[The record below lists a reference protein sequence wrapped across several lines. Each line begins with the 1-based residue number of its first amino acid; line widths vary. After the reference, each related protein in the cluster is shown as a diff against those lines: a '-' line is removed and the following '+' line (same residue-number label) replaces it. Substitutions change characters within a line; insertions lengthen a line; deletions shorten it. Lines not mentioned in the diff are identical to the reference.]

1 MLRNK
6 LIIFMRQHVNP
17 LSRNFNQ
24 IERIPS
30 LVEMFGD
37 PKLNLHLDIGC
48 ASGDFLFD
56 LALVNTSWNYLGIEI
71 RERLVKTAKSKV
83 REREINN
90 LYFVFGN
97 AINILNDVQSKFIIK
112 NVKSISFNFPD
123 PWFKKRHYKRRVVQP
138 DFINVLSNSLPK
150 GSLIFIKTD
159 VKDLFDY
166 MDCTISSN
174 FNFQKIDKKDFDL
187 NKSFNPSNFKTNRE
201 KYVIVNQLDIFERIY
216 RKT

>member
-1 MLRNK
+1 
-6 LIIFMRQHVNP
+6 MRQHVNP
-17 LSRNFNQ
+17 LSSNFNQ

-30 LVEMFGD
+30 LSEMFGD
-37 PKLNLHLDIGC
+37 SKLNLHLDIGC
-48 ASGDFLFD
+48 AAGEFLFD

-71 RERLVKTAKSKV
+71 RERLVKTAKLKV
-83 REREINN
+83 QEREIKN

-97 AINILNDVQSKFIIK
+97 ANNILNDVQSKFILE

-123 PWFKKRHYKRRVVQP
+123 PWFKKKHYKRRVIQP
-138 DFINVLSNSLPK
+138 DFINILSNSLQK

-174 FNFQKIDKKDFDL
+174 LNFKNIDKKDF
-187 NKSFNPSNFKTNRE
+187 NYSKSFNPNKIKTNRE
-201 KYVIVNQLDIFERIY
+201 KLVIDNKLDIFESIY
-216 RKT
+216 IKI

>member
-1 MLRNK
+1 
-6 LIIFMRQHVNP
+6 MRQHVNP

-24 IERIPS
+24 IESIPS
-30 LVEMFGD
+30 LAEMFSD
-37 PKLNLHLDIGC
+37 SKLNLHLDIGC

-112 NVKSISFNFPD
+112 NLKSISFNFPD

-138 DFINVLSNSLPK
+138 EFINKLSNSLPK

-166 MDCTISSN
+166 MDCAISSN
-174 FNFQKIDKKDFDL
+174 FNFQEIDKKDF
-187 NKSFNPSNFKTNRE
+187 NVSKSFNPNNLKTNRE